1 MSTATQ
7 IERLTTARNTIRT
20 KLVDLGLSESTDL
33 LDALAEDI
41 SNIANNGAVSQTLDA
56 TTGKQSYTVPAGYHN
71 GSGSVSITLE
81 QKSATPTKSEQ
92 TVTPT
97 SGKVLSSVTVAAI
110 PDEYQDVSNVTAAA
124 GDVLA
129 GKVFVDATGAEI
141 EGTIPEKDS
150 DDLTVSGATVTA
162 PAGYY
167 ATAATKTL
175 SAGALAAEATGS
187 ATVDSVSFAYDST
200 NEEFAITGSGSISG
214 TATASVATAGFVAS
228 DVTASGSTTGTA
240 SVDTSVAMIEGS
252 TAISG
257 TKTFKPAIARTETA
271 AAGAKNVGSGS
282 ASTSA
287 PSSGYFVSVQSPENT
302 GTITATPS
310 VTVAGYGTSTHNGL
324 EGASDTV
331 GAQQSDVT
339 YIGVQAGSATTPA
352 ETITATPSISVSD
365 GGKIQVSV
373 SGSKSITPTVSEGY
387 VEAGTAGSVSVSGS
401 GELQMDALA
410 ATTYNTSSS
419 DQTIAAGQYITGVQ
433 TIKAVETSGISA
445 ANIKDGAVVKVGDA
459 NDDDRILSVT
469 GTFTDASTVSSGQTA
484 AAAAQI
490 REGYSAWVD
499 GAEVLGSLPD
509 TEVEEGTTTVSG
521 STATRGE
528 AEWDAGYI
536 AAGSIEAATFA
547 NTATQGVE
555 YVDISGTT
563 DAPVLVSE
571 SYLFINK
578 GYTDN
583 LKISLAKLVPDGASA
598 DLAAAHILSGY
609 SAYDNDGK
617 LVAGSIQSK
626 AAATYYPSASDQTIA
641 ADQYLSGAQTIKAVA
656 VNGLSAANVK
666 YGQTV
671 KVGDADDD
679 DRITAV
685 TGTFTSASTVS
696 AGQTAAAAGQILE
709 DYSAW
714 VDGAEVQGSMV
725 NNGAV
730 TQTIDGLT
738 TLSYTIPA
746 GYHNGSGTVSLDSSI
761 ENLLA
766 AI

>member
-150 DDLTVSGATVTA
+150 DDLTFSGATVTA

-175 SAGALAAEATGS
+175 SAGALAAEATGE
-187 ATVDSVSFAYDST
+187 ATVESVSFNYDSE
-200 NEEFAITGSGSISG
+200 NEEFAITGSGTISG

-240 SVDTSVAMIEGS
+240 SVDASVAMIEGS

-324 EGASDTV
+324 EGVSDTV

-656 VNGLSAANVK
+656 VDGLSAANVK

>member
-20 KLVDLGLSESTDL
+20 KLVELGLSESTDL

-110 PDEYQDVSNVTAAA
+110 PDEYQDVSNVTATA

-141 EGTIPEKDS
+141 EGAIPEKDS
-150 DDLTVSGATVTA
+150 DDLSFSGSTVTA

-175 SAGALAAEATGS
+175 AAGTLAAEATGE
-187 ATVDSVSFAYDST
+187 ATVESVSFNYDSE
-200 NEEFAITGSGSISG
+200 NEEFAITGSGTISG

-240 SVDTSVAMIEGS
+240 SVDASVAMIKGS

-271 AAGAKNVGSGS
+271 AVGAKNVGSGS

-302 GTITATPS
+302 GTVTATPS
-310 VTVAGYGTSTHNGL
+310 VTAAGYGTTAHNGL
-324 EGASDTV
+324 SGASETV
-331 GAQQSDVT
+331 GAEQSDVT
-339 YIGVQAGSATTPA
+339 YIGVAAGSAATPA
-352 ETITATPSISVSD
+352 TTITGTPNISVGSD
-365 GGKIQVSV
+365 GLI
-373 SGSKSITPTVSEGY
+373 
-387 VEAGTAGSVSVSGS
+387 SVSVSGS
-401 GELQMDALA
+401 QSITPTVTEGYVESGTAGTVTVSGSGTEQLPVLA
-410 ATTYNTSSS
+410 ATTYNTSDS
-419 DQTIAAGQYITGVQ
+419 DQTIPAGKYLTGAQ
-433 TIKAVETSGISA
+433 TIKAVTTDGISA
-445 ANIKDGAVVKVGDA
+445 ANIKSGATVKDE
-459 NDDDRILSVT
+459 NDDDRITSVT
-469 GTFTDASTVSSGQTA
+469 GTFTSAATVSQGQTA
-484 AAAAQI
+484 ATAGVI

-499 GAEVLGSLPD
+499 GAEVQGSLED
-509 TEVEEGTTTVSG
+509 TEVVEGTTSVSG

-536 AAGSIEAATFA
+536 DAGSISAATFA
-547 NTATQGVE
+547 NTASAGVE
-555 YVDISGTT
+555 YVDISATT
-563 DAPVLVSE
+563 DAPVLVSD

-598 DLAAAHILSGY
+598 DLASDMILSGY

-617 LVAGSIQSK
+617 LVAGSIQSL
-626 AAATYYPSASDQTIA
+626 AATTYDVSSSDQVIA
-641 ADQYLSGAQTIKAVA
+641 AGKYLAGAQTIRGVQ
-656 VNGLSAANVK
+656 VSGISAANIK
-666 YGQTV
+666 TGETV
-671 KVGDADDD
+671 KVGDSADD
-679 DRITAV
+679 DRITSV
-685 TGTFTSASTVS
+685 TGTFTSAATVS
-696 AGQTAAAAGQILE
+696 AGQTAAAAGQMLTG
-709 DYSAW
+709 YSAW
-714 VDGAEVQGSMV
+714 VDGAEVQGSMA

-730 TQTIDGLT
+730 SATINGLT
-738 TLSYTIPA
+738 VTSYTVPA
-746 GYHNGSGTVSLDSSI
+746 GFHNGSGTVSLTNDI
-761 ENLLA
+761 ENALA